1 MLKRDSNALARRPFT
16 LQELRRVLEI
26 ADQEWQSLTL
36 FGLYTGQRLGDLAAL
51 TWANVDLARSKL
63 HLITRKRGK
72 PLTIPLATPLREH
85 ILNHLSANDVPDAPV
100 HPRAFATLKKDQR
113 VRHLSA
119 QFGDLL
125 AAAGLRPKLPHQSR
139 GIGRDARR
147 GTLDLSFHCL
157 RHTAVSLLRD
167 A

>member
-1 MLKRDSNALARRPFT
+1 L
-16 LQELRRVLEI
+16 I
-26 ADQEWQSLTL
+26 L

-51 TWANVDLARSKL
+51 TRANVDLARSEL

-100 HPRAFATLKKDQR
+100 HPRAFVTLKRDKR

-125 AAAGLRPKLPHQSR
+125 AAAGLRDHFLYYYRFQNTNIQTTDTGPRPQN
-139 GIGRDARR
+139 
-147 GTLDLSFHCL
+147 
-157 RHTAVSLLRD
+157 VSAL
-167 A
+167 